1 MARSSPRLGE
11 ARSSHTS
18 LCPNIAVCLWLSC
31 WLVFRLGMLSL
42 SRNSE
47 GEDNVFPCPD
57 PQSIDWVPAN
67 DVPYTLLA

>member
-1 MARSSPRLGE
+1 MARSSPRPGE
-11 ARSSHTS
+11 ARSSRAS
-18 LCPNIAVCLWLSC
+18 LRSIAVCLWLSC
-31 WLVFRLGMLSL
+31 WLVFWLGMLSL